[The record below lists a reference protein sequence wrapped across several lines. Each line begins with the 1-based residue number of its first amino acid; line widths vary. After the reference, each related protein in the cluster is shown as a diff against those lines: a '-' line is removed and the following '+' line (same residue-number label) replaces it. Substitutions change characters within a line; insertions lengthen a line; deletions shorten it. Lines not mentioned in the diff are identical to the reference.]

1 MQRGKA
7 PVSEVKDEPSNDTA
21 TNVVSFEEERRRLA
35 DQLLADQNTVEGLIF
50 DDDAKIAEM
59 NKRHAFINSVGG
71 KPMVLCYTYSAV
83 VDRSIIEFRSPQSI
97 IIQYSNQNVKQ
108 ERGYIDLGTYWIRS
122 AERREYDT
130 VVFDPGLPREVKG
143 CLNLYEG
150 MSVVPAPGCWKRT
163 LRHLYNVLCNKD
175 PVKFKYTVRWFA
187 WLVQNP
193 GERAEVAVI
202 FRGKE
207 GAGKGFIFTQFLKIF
222 AQHGVNISNREHL
235 TGKFNGHLK
244 QCVFLFADEAYY
256 PGDKSVEGTLKQ
268 LITEEKI
275 PVEDKYKTLG
285 PSKNCLHIGMCTNQE
300 WVIPAG
306 EDSRRYF
313 INEVDNS
320 YAKNSRTDAERET
333 YFSLLWG
340 EMNEGGREAM
350 IYDLLKMNLGTWHP
364 RYNIPITE
372 EMQRQRSLS
381 VHKSIKYLQ
390 QFLED
395 GLFPGVRE
403 LDGSYSVTSD
413 ELFDYFVK
421 LDPGSVKLSMKTKSI
436 ALKQIGVKKVLKNN
450 KNIWE
455 FGDLASIRAKWNEVH
470 GAIDWEIDPDNP
482 LSSEWR
488 VTKQPY

>member
-1 MQRGKA
+1 M
-7 PVSEVKDEPSNDTA
+7 SEVKDETPSQEI
-21 TNVVSFEEERRRLA
+21 TNVVSFDEERRRIA
-35 DQLLADQNTVEGLIF
+35 DQILLEDNNAVENMIF
-50 DDDAKIAEM
+50 DDDKKLAEM
-59 NKRHAFINSVGG
+59 NKHHAFINSVGG

-83 VDRSIIEFRSPQSI
+83 VNRKIIEFQSPQSI
-97 IIQYSNQNVKQ
+97 TIRYSNQSIKQ
-108 ERGYIDLGTYWIRS
+108 ERGFIDLGTYWIRS
-122 AERREYDT
+122 AERREYDN

-150 MSVVPAPGCWKRT
+150 MSVVPTKGCWKRT
-163 LRHLYNVLCNKD
+163 LRHLYKVLCNGD
-175 PVKFKYTVRWFA
+175 SVKFKYTVRWFA

-193 GERAEVAVI
+193 GERAEVAII

-207 GAGKGFIFTQFLKIF
+207 GAGKGFIFTQFLRIF

-306 EDSRRYF
+306 DDSRRYF

-320 YAKNSRTDAERET
+320 YAKNQTTEIERRD
-333 YFSLLWG
+333 YFTQLWG
-340 EMNEGGREAM
+340 EMDEGGREAM
-350 IYDLLKMNLGTWHP
+350 VYDMLNMQLGGWHP
-364 RYNIPITE
+364 RYDVPLTD
-372 EMQRQRSLS
+372 EMKRQRAMS
-381 VHKSIKYLQ
+381 VPKGIKFIQ

-395 GLFPGVRE
+395 GLFPGE
-403 LDGSYSVTSD
+403 LTRDSKFQVTSA
-413 ELFDYFVK
+413 ELLEHLYK
-421 LDPGSVKLSMKTKSI
+421 LDQTLIKLGVKPISI
-436 ALKQIGVKKVLKNN
+436 ALKNAGAIKILNSN

-455 FGDLASIRAKWNEVH
+455 FPPLAELRAKWDEDHGEVEW
-470 GAIDWEIDPDNP
+470 GIEEDNP
-482 LSSEWR
+482 YTSTWR
-488 VTKQPY
+488 LTKQPY